1 MFCCKEVIRL
11 DSLQVVHLE
20 KVDTPHHERSN
31 SCTET
36 WSQSN
41 VFAADSQQIVARMTV
56 KHWGGTYKNWSV
68 CL

>member
-20 KVDTPHHERSN
+20 KVDTPHQERSN

-56 KHWGGTYKNWSV
+56 KHLGGY
-68 CL
+68 L